1 MNIVV
6 AMAGMGSR
14 LAAEAL
20 PKPLV
25 EIGGK
30 PLFAWSTRWA
40 ASMPDA
46 NIIVVALAEHD
57 AKFSLSEKIKKH
69 LPQARCVFIPE
80 VTAGQL
86 CTVLCAADL
95 LDPSQSLLIA
105 PCDTM
110 IEGPLPIPS
119 SLPPVTNTGNLKGL
133 ISVASMP
140 GDRWSFADCDADWNV
155 SRVTEKVR
163 ISDWASTGLYYF
175 SDTASFLRDATAM
188 VRENE
193 TTGGEFYVMPLYNRM
208 LARGEKI
215 KAVPV
220 QKMHDL
226 GTPEALK
233 LFEQS
238 LKV

>member
-1 MNIVV
+1 MNVVV

-14 LAAEAL
+14 LSGEAL

-25 EIGGK
+25 EVAGK
-30 PLFAWSTRWA
+30 PIFAWSTGWA
-40 ASMPDA
+40 STMSDA
-46 NIIVVALAEHD
+46 NFVVVALEEHE
-57 AKFSLSEKIKKH
+57 AKFSIKKRLARY
-69 LPQARCVFIPE
+69 LPQAECLLIPE

-95 LDPSQSLLIA
+95 LDPSKPLLIA

-110 IEGPLPIPS
+110 IEGPLPIPA
-119 SLPPVTNTGNLKGL
+119 SLSLSDSEAQPRGL

-155 SRVTEKVR
+155 SRVTEKER

-175 SDTASFLRDATAM
+175 SDTAAFLRDANAM
-188 VRENE
+188 VDENE
-193 TTGGEFYVMPLYNRM
+193 RTGGEFYVMPLYNRM
-208 LARGEKI
+208 LARGESV

-220 QKMHDL
+220 KRMHDL
-226 GTPEALK
+226 GTPEALE
-233 LFEQS
+233 LFVQT